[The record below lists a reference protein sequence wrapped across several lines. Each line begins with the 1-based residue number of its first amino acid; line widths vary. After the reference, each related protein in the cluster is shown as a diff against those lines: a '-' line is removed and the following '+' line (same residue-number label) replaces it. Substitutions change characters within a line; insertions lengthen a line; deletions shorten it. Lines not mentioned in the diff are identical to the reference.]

1 MNTTNIKVPVSFYKN
16 EDNKEQII
24 DISETPTN
32 KTKKKTE
39 KVKIQTSFFDK
50 LIKVHQSI
58 KAVLWI
64 FFMIFAV
71 IVIISIIRVYYVIY
85 NDVVMVV
92 NDIQNIVNSIASSV
106 EDEAGKI
113 DQIMSS
119 IFNGIHIRDKYD
131 F

>member
-1 MNTTNIKVPVSFYKN
+1 
-16 EDNKEQII
+16 
-24 DISETPTN
+24 
-32 KTKKKTE
+32 
-39 KVKIQTSFFDK
+39 
-50 LIKVHQSI
+50 
-58 KAVLWI
+58 
-64 FFMIFAV
+64 MIFAV

-113 DQIMSS
+113 DQIVSS